1 MITQTMVSNVLC
13 VLGFTGVALLQHFG
27 YIDSTNA
34 VFLYTA
40 IGIMGGYK
48 NGTVNNTNASSTLS
62 TNTSDVNA
70 GISPSPTG
78 VSNVKEEKITPIMT
92 AAEVIDSVNG

>member
-48 NGTVNNTNASSTLS
+48 NGTANNTNASSSLP
-62 TNTSDVNA
+62 TNTSNSTT
-70 GISPSPTG
+70 GISSSPG
-78 VSNVKEEKITPIMT
+78 DVSVVKAEKVATNVTNT
-92 AAEVIDSVNG
+92 TIDSISG

>member
-1 MITQTMVSNVLC
+1 MVSNVLC

-27 YIDSTNA
+27 YIDNTNA

-48 NGTVNNTNASSTLS
+48 NGTVNNTNASSSLP
-62 TNTSDVNA
+62 TNTSNSTT
-70 GISPSPTG
+70 GISPSPG
-78 VSNVKEEKITPIMT
+78 NVSINNKEEKVTSNIVNTPIDT
-92 AAEVIDSVNG
+92 ISG